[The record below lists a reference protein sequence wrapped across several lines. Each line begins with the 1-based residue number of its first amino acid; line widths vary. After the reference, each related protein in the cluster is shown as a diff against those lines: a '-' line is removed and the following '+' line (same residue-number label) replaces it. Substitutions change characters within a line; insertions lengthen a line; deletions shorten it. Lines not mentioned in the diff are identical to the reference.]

1 MRVSFEC
8 SLGRKYLLSLNVEH
22 GPSSWESPVKLVG
35 NRFKG
40 PTQLC
45 WASTSGGNGPTCVGA
60 SLSGDDP
67 SPRVV
72 SYLLSLGLDSQV
84 EDAPHHKPDEADVGI
99 YLKLFT
105 WDVG

>member
-1 MRVSFEC
+1 MFPREKV
-8 SLGRKYLLSLNVEH
+8 LLSLNVEH
-22 GPSSWESPVKLVG
+22 GPSSWESPVKQLVG

-45 WASTSGGNGPTCVGA
+45 WTSTLGGNGPTCVRA
-60 SLSGDDP
+60 SLSRDDP
-67 SPRVV
+67 SARVV
-72 SYLLSLGLDSQV
+72 PYLLSLGLDRQV

-105 WDVG
+105 WDVGRGL